1 MGWFPEARD
10 IEFVYQGWGS
20 ALCKIDNVSMIFTF
34 LVRLTTLLGEIMV
47 RIVGCLH
54 QDLIWGVGWRDYQL
68 EQCIFTHFSW
78 DALDFDSNLL

>member
-1 MGWFPEARD
+1 MGGALGWFPEASD
-10 IEFVYQGWGS
+10 TYLFYQGWGS
-20 ALCKIDNVSMIFTF
+20 ALCKISMIMTF

-68 EQCIFTHFSW
+68 EQCNIHSFQWGCT
-78 DALDFDSNLL
+78 